1 MNFAT
6 VKAWLAKQTTVDW
19 IAHGAAALIAVSFV
33 GFQVWAMSKGQPWRP
48 RAFGE
53 GATGVVSSIALLL
66 GVQHHYKQGNNS

>member
-33 GFQVWAMSKGQPWRP
+33 GFEAWAMSKGQPWRP

-66 GVQHHYKQGNNS
+66 GVQHHYKGNNQ